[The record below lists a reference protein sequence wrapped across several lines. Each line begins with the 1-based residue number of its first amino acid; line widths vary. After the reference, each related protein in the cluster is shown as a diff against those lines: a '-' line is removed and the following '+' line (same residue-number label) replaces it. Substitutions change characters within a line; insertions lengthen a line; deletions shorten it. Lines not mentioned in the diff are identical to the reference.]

1 MMNRSLVP
9 RDDSSF
15 QQQKY
20 YLQPMKQL
28 STLLFFF
35 LFIALHLSAA
45 KVDTVTVF
53 SNSMQK
59 EIKCVVITPKNYK
72 KSKERFPVVYLLHG
86 YSGNYRGWLK
96 DAPQLTQ
103 RADELQMVIVCADG
117 GFYSWYYDSPIDP
130 KMKYETFVSK
140 ELVNYIDTHYKTIA
154 DKKGR
159 AITGLSMGGH
169 GALYLAIRNKEVF
182 SQAGSMAGGVDIR
195 PFPNNWQIKQVLGD
209 ITTHKENWDT
219 YTVIN
224 QIETLKNRELNLI
237 IDCGLGD
244 FFLEVNRSLHQKLMT
259 LKIDHDYTERPG
271 AHNGAYWGSAVD
283 YHLLFFKKGFGRK

>member
-1 MMNRSLVP
+1 
-9 RDDSSF
+9 
-15 QQQKY
+15 
-20 YLQPMKQL
+20 MKQL
-28 STLLFFF
+28 FSLLIF
-35 LFIALHLSAA
+35 LFLSVTLFAA
-45 KVDTVTVF
+45 KVDTVAVF

-59 EIKCVVITPKNYK
+59 EIKCVVVTPKNYK
-72 KSKERFPVVYLLHG
+72 KSKDRFPVVYLLHG
-86 YSGNYRGWLK
+86 YSGNYAGWIK
-96 DAPQLTQ
+96 EAKQLTQ
-103 RADELQMVIVCADG
+103 SADELQLMIVSVDG
-117 GFYSWYYDSPIDP
+117 GFYSWYFDSPIDP
-130 KMKYETFVSK
+130 NMKYETFVSK
-140 ELVNYIDTHYKTIA
+140 ELVNYIDMHYKTIA

-169 GALYLAIRNKEVF
+169 GALYLAVRNKEVY

-219 YTVIN
+219 HTVIN

-244 FFLEVNRSLHQKLMT
+244 FFLEVNRNLHQKLMN

-271 AHNGAYWGSAVD
+271 AHNGAYWNSAVD
-283 YHLLFFKKGFGRK
+283 YHLLFFKKGFARK

>member
-1 MMNRSLVP
+1 
-9 RDDSSF
+9 
-15 QQQKY
+15 
-20 YLQPMKQL
+20 MKKF
-28 STLLFFF
+28 STFLFF
-35 LFIALHLSAA
+35 LFLSSQLLAA
-45 KVDTVTVF
+45 KVDTVAVF

-86 YSGNYRGWLK
+86 YSGNYAGWIK
-96 DAPQLTQ
+96 EAPQLAQ
-103 RADELQMVIVCADG
+103 KADELQMMIVCPDG
-117 GFYSWYYDSPIDP
+117 GYYSWYFDSPIDP

-140 ELVNYIDTHYKTIA
+140 ELVNYIDSAYKTIA

-159 AITGLSMGGH
+159 FITGLSMGGH
-169 GALYLAIRNKEVF
+169 GALYLAVRNKDVY

-209 ITTHKENWDT
+209 ITTNKENWDAN
-219 YTVIN
+219 TVIN
-224 QIETLKNRELNLI
+224 LVDQLKNGELQLI

-244 FFLEVNRSLHQKLMT
+244 FFLEVNRNLHQKLMQ

-271 AHNGAYWGSAVD
+271 VHNGAYWGSAID
-283 YHLLFFKKGFGRK
+283 YHLLYFKKGFEKK

>member
-1 MMNRSLVP
+1 
-9 RDDSSF
+9 
-15 QQQKY
+15 
-20 YLQPMKQL
+20 MKQL
-28 STLLFFF
+28 FSILFLFF
-35 LFIALHLSAA
+35 ISIELSAA
-45 KVDTVTVF
+45 KVDTVAVF

-72 KSKERFPVVYLLHG
+72 KSKQAFPVVYLLHG
-86 YSGNYRGWLK
+86 YSGNYRSWMK
-96 DAPQLTQ
+96 DAPQLAQ
-103 RADELQMVIVCADG
+103 RADELQLMIVCVDG

-140 ELVNYIDTHYKTIA
+140 ELVNYIDTRYKTIA

-169 GALYLAIRNKEVF
+169 GALYLAVRNKEVY

-224 QIETLKNRELNLI
+224 QIETLKNGELQLI

-244 FFLEVNRSLHQKLMT
+244 FFLDVNRNLHQKLMS
-259 LKIDHDYTERPG
+259 LKIEHDYTERPG

-283 YHLLFFKKGFGRK
+283 YHLLFFKKGFGKK

>member
-1 MMNRSLVP
+1 
-9 RDDSSF
+9 
-15 QQQKY
+15 
-20 YLQPMKQL
+20 MKQFA
-28 STLLFFF
+28 SVLLF
-35 LFIALHLSAA
+35 LFISFHLLAA

-86 YSGNYRGWLK
+86 YSGNYAGWIK
-96 DAPQLTQ
+96 EAPQLAQ
-103 RADELQMVIVCADG
+103 KSDELQIMIVCADG

-140 ELVNYIDTHYKTIA
+140 ELVSYIDTHYKTIA

-169 GALYLAIRNKEVF
+169 GALYLAVRNKEVY

-209 ITTHKENWDT
+209 ITTNKENWDT

-224 QIETLKNRELNLI
+224 QIETLKNGELNLI

-244 FFLEVNRSLHQKLMT
+244 FFLEVNRNLHQKLLG
-259 LKIDHDYTERPG
+259 LKINHDYTERPG
-271 AHNGAYWGSAVD
+271 VHNGAYWGSAVD
-283 YHLLFFKKGFGRK
+283 YHLLFFKKGFGKK